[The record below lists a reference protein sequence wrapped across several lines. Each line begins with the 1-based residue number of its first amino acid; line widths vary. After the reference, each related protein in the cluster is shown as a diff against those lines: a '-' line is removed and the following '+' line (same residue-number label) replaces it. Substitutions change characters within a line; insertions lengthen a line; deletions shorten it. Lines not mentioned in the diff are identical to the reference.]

1 MIRLYILSIHTS
13 WAGVVRFW
21 YICPLLSRHSF
32 AWKPPSSQPASE
44 GNERRLICITSLLV
58 FHRIRYYIP
67 VTHAFVPQSYPL
79 SVLHYQRVVLHL
91 RYSIV
96 QCTSHW
102 NHTVLYCAEHLC
114 KTTSVNVHYIRVT
127 RRLCRSSHDKPR
139 WHSLTNTIA
148 AEEDVAAPSGTQ
160 RNAPYWIQ
168 IQKLIQRRRQ
178 IQRQD
183 KCHCSIGECA
193 FWECN
198 GMRLS
203 LLVLLLKFAQ
213 LTFPLLAGSSW
224 SFS

>member
-1 MIRLYILSIHTS
+1 MDTREDKGPYNPIQYDPTWLLNEGCIFGNNTNTTDGIYCPVDGSMKPLQMVFTWWPAIQAGACCSHQTSAGAILWHNTSTTSNKYVPRKYVIRLYILSIHTS

-44 GNERRLICITSLLV
+44 GNERRLMCVTSLLV

-102 NHTVLYCAEHLC
+102 NHTVLIVQNICVRPHIC
-114 KTTSVNVHYIRVT
+114 
-127 RRLCRSSHDKPR
+127 
-139 WHSLTNTIA
+139 
-148 AEEDVAAPSGTQ
+148 
-160 RNAPYWIQ
+160 
-168 IQKLIQRRRQ
+168 
-178 IQRQD
+178 
-183 KCHCSIGECA
+183 
-193 FWECN
+193 
-198 GMRLS
+198 
-203 LLVLLLKFAQ
+203 
-213 LTFPLLAGSSW
+213 
-224 SFS
+224 